1 MTTATIAPDRLQAL
15 ERANETRRARAQLKR
30 RIGAGQLSAAQVI
43 LDCPPEAQ
51 RWPVAGLLACQRH
64 WGSATCSKFL
74 TRNQIS
80 EAKRIG
86 ELTERQRRLLA
97 AQLAQCGRG
106 EARFPQPIGSAY
118 AGGVVESCE
127 VSVRHNLANVT
138 ASGSLIARTRG
149 GALSPTRMCLARS
162 V

>member
-1 MTTATIAPDRLQAL
+1 
-15 ERANETRRARAQLKR
+15 
-30 RIGAGQLSAAQVI
+30 VI

-64 WGSATCSKFL
+64 WGTATSSKFL

-97 AQLAQCGRG
+97 SQLAQRSHDQ
-106 EARFPQPIGSAY
+106 ASFPPPIGSAGVY
-118 AGGVVESCE
+118 GVVERRD
-127 VSVRHNLANVT
+127 VSVRHNLANAAT
-138 ASGSLIARTRG
+138 G
-149 GALSPTRMCLARS
+149 
-162 V
+162 

>member
-30 RIGAGQLSAAQVI
+30 RIGAGQLTAAQVI
-43 LDCPPEAQ
+43 LDCPPAAQ

-64 WGSATCSKFL
+64 WGSATSSKFL

-80 EAKRIG
+80 EAKPIG

-97 AQLAQCGRG
+97 AQLAQCSHDQ
-106 EARFPQPIGSAY
+106 ASFPPSVGSVRT
-118 AGGVVESCE
+118 GGVIERGD
-127 VSVRHNLANVT
+127 VSVRHNLANVAT
-138 ASGSLIARTRG
+138 G
-149 GALSPTRMCLARS
+149 C
-162 V
+162 